1 MIVRK
6 SKKVRYADVLLIL
19 GAFLMIT
26 LALIGQ
32 GSWQMEEQVER
43 KLGFL
48 DREAVDNA
56 GQEEAERFWKAEKR
70 ECLYLWSSR
79 DANSRILHEQMPQIL
94 HDMKVDYEEVDVDT
108 QTLPDFAGF
117 EKLVLG
123 LADYTKIRDAAGKI
137 PGWADSGGCV
147 LIAQVPAWDD
157 VSRWMLN
164 VAGVD
169 SMNYRFHATPGIR
182 LLDDVMLAG
191 TKRDYPLEE
200 AYESSMEVSLWE
212 GCTVHIVS
220 ADESRIPILWECP
233 VGDGKIVTVNFG
245 IYDKAYRGIYSTAYS
260 LLGNVCVYPVINGSA
275 FYLDDFP
282 SLVPG
287 GNSTYLEADYRM
299 DIKSFYSQVW
309 WEDTQKLGEKYGI
322 RYTGMVIEDY
332 SDQVEAPFTEGSGRS
347 RFQYFGNTLLTQGG
361 EIGFHGYNHMPLC
374 LDGFDYM
381 GLYDA
386 YATWNSYEDMKASV
400 TELDRFCRELFPR
413 EQFQVYVPPS
423 NILSEEGR
431 RMLKEEFPQIR
442 AIASVYL
449 PGGPSY
455 AQEFEVA
462 QDGMIETPRIISG
475 YLLED
480 YERLTALSE
489 LNFHYVN
496 AHFQHPDDVLD
507 ADRGAMLGWQV
518 MHERLAGYMEWL
530 YSAAPSIRNLTGS
543 ELAAAVERF
552 YGLEVYRKETEEG
565 LSLLLKNFQ
574 DEAWLMVRCNAWE
587 PEGAEGG
594 TLTHLQGNLYLLK
607 AQDAH
612 VFLKKKEEE

>member
-1 MIVRK
+1 MRK
-6 SKKVRYADVLLIL
+6 SKKVRYAAVLLIL
-19 GAFLMIT
+19 GVFLMIT

-32 GSWQMEEQVER
+32 GSWQMEERVER

-48 DREAVDNA
+48 NREAVDNV
-56 GQEEAERFWKAEKR
+56 GQEEVERFLEEEKR

-79 DANSRILHEQMPQIL
+79 DANSQILHEQIPQIL

-108 QTLPDFAGF
+108 QTLPDYAGF

-123 LADYTKIRDAAGKI
+123 LADYTKIRDAASGI
-137 PGWADSGGCV
+137 QSWVEAGGCV

-164 VAGVD
+164 MAGVD
-169 SMNYRFHATPGIR
+169 SMNYRFHATQGIR

-191 TKRDYPLEE
+191 TKKDYPLEE

-212 GCTVHIVS
+212 GCMVHIVS

-233 VGDGKIVTVNFG
+233 VGDGRIVAVNFG

-260 LLGNVCVYPVINGSA
+260 LLGNVCVYPVINGST

-282 SLVPG
+282 SPVPS
-287 GNSTYLEADYRM
+287 GNSTYLEADYHM
-299 DIKSFYSQVW
+299 DIKSFYNQVW

-361 EIGFHGYNHMPLC
+361 EIGYHGYNHMPLC

-381 GLYDA
+381 GLYDT
-386 YATWNSYEDMKASV
+386 YVTWGSYEDMKASV
-400 TELDRFCRELFPR
+400 TELDRFCRTLFPR

-442 AIASVYL
+442 AVASVYL

-455 AQEFEVA
+455 SQEFEVA
-462 QDGMIETPRIISG
+462 QDGMIETPRTISG
-475 YLLED
+475 YILDD

-507 ADRGAMLGWQV
+507 SDRGAELGWQA
-518 MHERLAGYMEWL
+518 MHDRLAGYMEWL